1 MNKNWNW
8 RTCKGSGYAAT
19 SKHLLR
25 MGEIA
30 DTIDLEEREQFSMVA
45 RETYHHME
53 AALCNRNGQLPMSA
67 DRKINAVFPAYVKC
81 LFE

>member
-1 MNKNWNW
+1 MSKNWDW

-19 SKHLLR
+19 SKHLVR

-30 DTIDLEEREQFSMVA
+30 DTIDLEEREQFSFVA
-45 RETYHHME
+45 RETYQMME
-53 AALCNRNGQLPMSA
+53 AALCNCNGQLSMSA
-67 DRKINAVFPAYVKC
+67 DRKIDAVFPAYVKC

>member
-1 MNKNWNW
+1 MSKWNW
-8 RTCKGSGYAAT
+8 RTCAGCSYAAT
-19 SKHLLR
+19 SKHLMR

-30 DTIDLEEREQFSMVA
+30 QNIDLEEREQFSFVA
-45 RETYHHME
+45 RETYQLME

-67 DRKINAVFPAYVKC
+67 DRKIDAVFPAYLKC